1 MIGETISHYRILS
14 SLGTGG
20 MGVVYAAE
28 DLVLERKVAIKFLS
42 GNTEASVEA
51 ARRLKREARNL
62 SALNHPNICTIYELG
77 EHQGQPYLVQELLVG
92 STLQDIIEKH
102 QKLPPAAILDLAIQ
116 IADGLRAAHA
126 VGLIHR
132 DIKPANLF
140 LTQDQRAKIL
150 DFGLAGQ
157 VPQLLALTGNATTM
171 AADTIQFATPGTIVG
186 TLDYMSPEQLR
197 GEAVTAS
204 SDVFS
209 LGLVL
214 YQLLVGRHPFRK
226 ATILET
232 ASAILMLP
240 LESGSF
246 VRDPSTLGLERVIA
260 RMLAKD
266 ASARYADGG
275 ELLAELKAVH
285 ARTSS
290 GIFDGPPVEQRP
302 PSPSIAVLPFTN
314 LSADPEN
321 EYFCEGLAEEL
332 VSALSLVDG
341 LQVAAWNSAFR
352 FQGKD
357 VNMREVG
364 QQLGVGAVLEGSL
377 RKSGIHLRV
386 NARLLDVR
394 NGLTL
399 WSERYDAE
407 MKDVFALQEQ
417 MAGAITGQL
426 VTKMGLRGKPEPAP
440 RAHTHNLEAYNLYL
454 KGRYFWNRRR
464 PADLQ
469 RAIESFEQAIALDD
483 RYAAALAGLADC
495 HVILGIQGIGRP
507 NDVYPLARAAAV
519 KALAIEPEMPE
530 ALTTLACIEAI
541 FDWNWPAAEQRFQR
555 AIALNPQYVTAH
567 HWYASNLLMPLGRFA
582 ETKEQI
588 ELARANDPLSLSV
601 QVVVGLIAY
610 FERDPETALREYRK
624 ALEMDSNFLLAHYFL
639 GQAHELAGDLPQAIQ
654 SFQRALELSPG
665 SAEIEASLARAQALA
680 GNRGEAEEMLRR
692 LAHRTASQYV
702 SPVLI
707 AQVLLALD
715 SQEAAI
721 QELQRAWTLKSTDLV
736 WLRLRPVFD
745 RIRDDRR
752 VEEILVAT
760 GLS

>member
-14 SLGTGG
+14 SLGSGG

-42 GNTEASVEA
+42 GNSEASAEA

-77 EHQGQPYLVQELLVG
+77 EHDGRPYLVQELLVG
-92 STLQDIIEKH
+92 ATLQQIVEQH
-102 QKLPPAAILDLAIQ
+102 RMMPAPAILDLAIQ

-126 VGLIHR
+126 LGLIHR

-140 LTQDQRAKIL
+140 LTEDQRAKIL
-150 DFGLAGQ
+150 DFGLAGHA
-157 VPQLLALTGNATTM
+157 PQLLALTASATTM

-197 GEAVTAS
+197 GEALKAS
-204 SDVFS
+204 SDIFS

-240 LESGSF
+240 LASDSF

-266 ASARYADGG
+266 AATRYADGG
-275 ELLAELKAVH
+275 ELLAELKAVQ
-285 ARTSS
+285 ARSSS
-290 GIFDGPPVEQRP
+290 GIYDTLPVERP
-302 PSPSIAVLPFTN
+302 ASPSIAVLPFAN

-332 VSALSLVDG
+332 VSALTRVDG

-352 FQGKD
+352 VQGKD
-357 VNMREVG
+357 VREAG
-364 QQLGVGAVLEGSL
+364 QQLGVTAVLEGSL
-377 RKSGIHLRV
+377 RKSGIQLRV

-407 MKDVFALQEQ
+407 MKDVFTLQEQ
-417 MAGAITGQL
+417 MADAITGQL
-426 VTKMGLRGKPEPAP
+426 VAKMGLRGKPAAP
-440 RAHTHNLEAYNLYL
+440 VRTQTQNLDAYNLYL

-469 RAIESFEQAIALDD
+469 RAIESFELAIALDE

-495 HVILGIQGIGRP
+495 HVILGIQGLRRP
-507 NDVYPLARAAAV
+507 DEVYPLARAAAG
-519 KALAIEPEMPE
+519 KALAVEPEMPE
-530 ALTTLACIEAI
+530 ALTTLACVEAV
-541 FDWNWPAAEQRFQR
+541 FDWNWAAAEQRFQR

-567 HWYASNLLMPLGRFA
+567 HWYASNLLLPLGRFA
-582 ETKEQI
+582 EAQEQI
-588 ELARANDPLSLSV
+588 EMARANDPLSLAV
-601 QVVVGLIAY
+601 QIVAGLIAY
-610 FERDPETALREYRK
+610 FERDVERAMREYRK
-624 ALEMDSNFLLAHYFL
+624 ALEMDSNFALAHYFL
-639 GQAHELAGDLPQAIQ
+639 GQTCELAGDLPQALD
-654 SFQRALELSPG
+654 SFRRALELSPE
-665 SAEIEASLARAQALA
+665 SQEIEAALARALALS
-680 GNRGEAEEMLRR
+680 GDRSEAEEMLRR
-692 LAHRTASQYV
+692 LAHKTASQYV
-702 SPVLI
+702 SPVLL

-715 SQEAAI
+715 SREAALE
-721 QELQRAWTLKSTDLV
+721 ELQRAWTLKSTDLI
-736 WLRLRPVFD
+736 WLQVRPVFD
-745 RIRDDRR
+745 GVRGDRR

-760 GLS
+760 GLA

>member
-14 SLGTGG
+14 SLGSGG

-42 GNTEASVEA
+42 GNSEASVEA

-77 EHQGQPYLVQELLVG
+77 EHDGRPYLVQELLVG
-92 STLQDIIEKH
+92 STLQAIVEQH
-102 QKLPPAAILDLAIQ
+102 RTLPATAILDIAIQ

-126 VGLIHR
+126 IGLIHR

-157 VPQLLALTGNATTM
+157 APQLLALTGSATTM
-171 AADTIQFATPGTIVG
+171 AVDTIQFATPGTIVG

-197 GEAVTAS
+197 GEAIKAS
-204 SDVFS
+204 SDIFS

-226 ATILET
+226 ATVLET

-240 LESGSF
+240 LTSDSF
-246 VRDPSTLGLERVIA
+246 VRDPSTVGLERVIA

-266 ASARYADGG
+266 AAARYADGG

-285 ARTSS
+285 ARSSS
-290 GIFDGPPVEQRP
+290 GIFEFSPVEHP
-302 PSPSIAVLPFTN
+302 ASPSIAVLPFAN

-332 VSALSLVDG
+332 VSALTRVDG

-357 VNMREVG
+357 VNLREAG
-364 QQLGVGAVLEGSL
+364 QQLGVTAVLEGSL
-377 RKSGIHLRV
+377 RKSGMHLRV

-407 MKDVFALQEQ
+407 MKDVFTLQEQ
-417 MAGAITGQL
+417 MADAIAGQL
-426 VTKMGLRGKPEPAP
+426 VTKMGLRGKPAAP
-440 RAHTHNLEAYNLYL
+440 VRTQTQNLDAYNLYL

-495 HVILGIQGIGRP
+495 HVILGIQGLSRP
-507 NDVYPLARAAAV
+507 SEVYPLARAAAG
-519 KALAIEPEMPE
+519 KALALEPEMPE
-530 ALTTLACIEAI
+530 ALTTLACVEAV
-541 FDWNWPAAEQRFQR
+541 FDWDWAGAEQRFQR
-555 AIALNPQYVTAH
+555 AIALNAQYVTAH
-567 HWYASNLLMPLGRFA
+567 HWYASNLLLPLGRFEEA
-582 ETKEQI
+582 REQI
-588 ELARANDPLSLSV
+588 ELARANDPLSLAV
-601 QVVVGLIAY
+601 QIVAGLIAY
-610 FERDPETALREYRK
+610 FERDPERAAREYRK
-624 ALEMDSNFLLAHYFL
+624 ALEMDSNFALAHYFL
-639 GQAHELAGDLPQAIQ
+639 GQTCEFAGDLPQALE
-654 SFQRALELSPG
+654 SFRRALELSPE
-665 SAEIEASLARAQALA
+665 SPEIEAALARALALS
-680 GNRGEAEEMLRR
+680 GDRSQAEEMLRR
-692 LAHRTASQYV
+692 LAHKTASQYV
-702 SPVLI
+702 SPVLL
-707 AQVLLALD
+707 AQVLLSLDAREAALD
-715 SQEAAI
+715 
-721 QELQRAWTLKSTDLV
+721 ELQRAWTLKSTDLI
-736 WLRLRPVFD
+736 WLKVRPVFD
-745 RIRDDRR
+745 GVRGEPR

-760 GLS
+760 GLA

>member
-14 SLGTGG
+14 SLGSGG

-42 GNTEASVEA
+42 GNSEASVEA

-77 EHQGQPYLVQELLVG
+77 ERDGRPYLVQELLVG
-92 STLQDIIEKH
+92 ATLQEIVEKH
-102 QKLPPAAILDLAIQ
+102 RTLPAPAVLDLAVQ

-126 VGLIHR
+126 IGLIHR

-157 VPQLLALTGNATTM
+157 APQLLALAGSATTM

-197 GEAVTAS
+197 GEAVKAS

-240 LESGSF
+240 VESASF
-246 VRDPSTLGLERVIA
+246 ARDPSTLGLERVIA

-266 ASARYADGG
+266 AAARYADGG
-275 ELLAELKAVH
+275 ELLAELKAVQT
-285 ARTSS
+285 RSSS
-290 GIFDGPPVEQRP
+290 GIFEVAPVEHP
-302 PSPSIAVLPFTN
+302 AGPSIAVLPFAN

-332 VSALSLVDG
+332 VSALTRVDG

-352 FQGKD
+352 FQGKE
-357 VNMREVG
+357 VNLREAG
-364 QQLGVGAVLEGSL
+364 QQLGVTAVLEGSL

-407 MKDVFALQEQ
+407 MKDVFTLQEQ
-417 MAGAITGQL
+417 MADAITGQL
-426 VTKMGLRGKPEPAP
+426 VAKMGLRGKPAAP
-440 RAHTHNLEAYNLYL
+440 VRAQTQNLDAYNLYL
-454 KGRYFWNRRR
+454 KGRYFWNRRS

-469 RAIESFEQAIALDD
+469 RAVESFEQAIALDD

-495 HVILGIQGIGRP
+495 HVILGIQGLRRP
-507 NDVYPLARAAAV
+507 NEVYPLARTAAG
-519 KALAIEPEMPE
+519 KALALSPEMPE
-530 ALTTLACIEAI
+530 ALTTLACVEAV
-541 FDWNWPAAEQRFQR
+541 FDWNWAAAEQRFQR
-555 AIALNPQYVTAH
+555 AIAVNPQYVTAH
-567 HWYASNLLMPLGRFA
+567 HWYASNLLLPLGRLA
-582 ETKEQI
+582 EAKEQI
-588 ELARANDPLSLSV
+588 ELARANDPLSLAV
-601 QVVVGLIAY
+601 QIVAGLIAY
-610 FERDPETALREYRK
+610 FERDPERATREYQK
-624 ALEMDSNFLLAHYFL
+624 ALEMDNNFALAHYFL
-639 GQAHELAGDLPQAIQ
+639 GQACELAGDLPQAVQ
-654 SFQRALELSPG
+654 SFRRALELSPD
-665 SAEIEASLARAQALA
+665 SPEIEAALARAHALS
-680 GNRGEAEEMLRR
+680 GDRSEAEEMLRR
-692 LAHRTASQYV
+692 LAHKTACQYV
-702 SPVLI
+702 SPVLLS
-707 AQVLLALD
+707 QVLLALD
-715 SQEAAI
+715 SREAALE
-721 QELQRAWTLKSTDLV
+721 ELQRAWTLQSTDLI
-736 WLRLRPVFD
+736 WLKVRPVFD
-745 RIRDDRR
+745 GVRGDRR
-752 VEEILVAT
+752 FEEILVAT
-760 GLS
+760 GLA